1 MGFSNSLLSGAF
13 LFVESGNRP
22 NPQGNFFMGRKNGTT
37 NENPIHNVWLDSYS
51 VAKYPVTNREYA
63 IFVVEIM
70 KLYLKLN
77 LSATIWL

>member
-1 MGFSNSLLSGAF
+1 MKKPKFI
-13 LFVESGNRP
+13 EPEIIRIP
-22 NPQGNFFMGRKNGTT
+22 EGNFFMGSKNGTV
-37 NENPIHNVWLDSYS
+37 NEIPIHSVWLDSYA

>member
-1 MGFSNSLLSGAF
+1 MKKPKFIEPEIIQILEGK
-13 LFVESGNRP
+13 
-22 NPQGNFFMGRKNGTT
+22 FFMGSKNGTA
-37 NENPIHNVWLDSYS
+37 NAIPIHSVWLDSYS

>member
-1 MGFSNSLLSGAF
+1 
-13 LFVESGNRP
+13 
-22 NPQGNFFMGRKNGTT
+22 MGRKNGTT
-37 NENPIHNVWLDSYS
+37 NESPIHNVWLDSYS

-77 LSATIWL
+77 LSATIWF